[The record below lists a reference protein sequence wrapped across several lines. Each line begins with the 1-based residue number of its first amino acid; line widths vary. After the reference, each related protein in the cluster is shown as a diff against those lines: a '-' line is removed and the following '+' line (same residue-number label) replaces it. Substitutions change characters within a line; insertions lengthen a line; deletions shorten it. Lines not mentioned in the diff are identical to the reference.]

1 VTYSSSV
8 PAAIAGLVAAFRGST
23 ALGLAAVPV
32 PVRDGPALT
41 DAAGLEAVAVGYS
54 GDQNTDA
61 AAGTANPEGMSGMQD
76 RERYTVTCAAEVID
90 PGADIAAA
98 RTRVYQLHAACG
110 AAIAADRTLG
120 RAVLRAVPGPWT
132 LRQQQTPNGALARI
146 VFGVTVDAYTTR

>member
-1 VTYSSSV
+1 MTYSSTV
-8 PAAIAGLVAAFRGST
+8 PAALAGLVAAFRNSIT
-23 ALGLAAVPV
+23 LGLAGV
-32 PVRDGPALT
+32 PVRDGPQLT

-61 AAGTANPEGMSGMQD
+61 AAGSATPEGLSGGRD
-76 RERYTVTCAAEVID
+76 RERYTVTCAAEVLD

-120 RAVLRAVPGPWT
+120 RAVLGAVPGPWT

>member
-8 PAAIAGLVAAFRGST
+8 PAAIAALAAAFRSST
-23 ALGLAAVPV
+23 ALGLAGV

-61 AAGTANPEGMSGMQD
+61 AAGAATPEGMSGMQD

-90 PGADIAAA
+90 PGADITAA

-110 AAIAADRTLG
+110 AAIAADHTLG
-120 RAVLRAVPGPWT
+120 KTVLRAAPGPWS

>member
-1 VTYSSSV
+1 VTYQSSV
-8 PAAIAGLVAAFRGST
+8 PAAIAGLAAAFRAST
-23 ALGLAAVPV
+23 GLGLATPPV

-54 GDQNTDA
+54 GDQNTDS
-61 AAGTANPEGMSGMQD
+61 AAGAATPEGLSGTQD

-90 PGADIAAA
+90 PGADITAA

-120 RAVLRAVPGPWT
+120 RVVLRAVPGPWT

-146 VFGVTVDAYTTR
+146 VFGVTIDAYTTR

>member
-1 VTYSSSV
+1 MTYSSSA
-8 PAAIAGLVAAFRGST
+8 PAAVAALVAAFKAST
-23 ALGLAAVPV
+23 ALGLAGV
-32 PVRDGPALT
+32 PVRDGPQLT

-61 AAGTANPEGMSGMQD
+61 AAGSAVPEGMSGMQD

-90 PGADIAAA
+90 PGADITAA

-120 RAVLRAVPGPWT
+120 KTVLRAVPGPWS